1 MWLRFAYLLPK
12 FSVIYCNREDSLES
26 LFHVSFLPL
35 GFVFTTL
42 YTCLT
47 TYSGGEDESMDCDLN
62 QYPVLAIVGAGGL
75 PGMVACQ
82 ST

>member
-1 MWLRFAYLLPK
+1 M
-12 FSVIYCNREDSLES
+12 
-26 LFHVSFLPL
+26 PL

-75 PGMVACQ
+75 PGMVASQ